1 MLVSRN
7 YPPPDDLSECIARFY
22 VMSAELPAD
31 MVMPDRLLSETA
43 FVRILVRGDWEAMG
57 ADGEWHHHHGALLF
71 GANSRP
77 MPVRVRGPFTV
88 VGFALRPCGWSQLFD
103 KAAREYTDDMGQL
116 EDIWGDTGQTLW
128 ADIQS
133 AGTNDDRIIAA
144 MISAVRA
151 RKTELGNI
159 SVSEA
164 IAKFEPI
171 IISDSTRKVEDIAT
185 ELDLSLRQLERL
197 CAKHFG
203 HTPKMI
209 MRRSRFLD
217 MAAVIRGLSTPSET
231 ELAELSFFD
240 QSHLIREFRQFIGMT
255 ATDFEKAQTPLL
267 DAGLDLRQKRKVMLR
282 QMTTACAR

>member
-1 MLVSRN
+1 M
-7 YPPPDDLSECIARFY
+7 A
-22 VMSAELPAD
+22 AELPAD

-43 FVRILVRGDWEAMG
+43 FGRILMRGDWEAMG
-57 ADGEWHHHHGALLF
+57 PDGEWHRHQEALLF

-77 MPVRVRGPFTV
+77 MPVRVKGPFTV
-88 VGFALRPCGWSQLFD
+88 VGFALRPCGWPQLFD
-103 KAAREYTDDMGQL
+103 RAAREYADTMGQL
-116 EDIWGDTGQTLW
+116 ESIWGDTGKKLW

-133 AGTNDDRIIAA
+133 AESDDMIVTA
-144 MISAVRA
+144 MISAIRA
-151 RKTELGNI
+151 RKAELGDI
-159 SVSEA
+159 DVSEA

-171 IISDSTRKVEDIAT
+171 IISDSTRKVEDIAAD
-185 ELDLSLRQLERL
+185 LGLSLRQLERL
-197 CAKHFG
+197 CIKHFG

-217 MAAVIRGLSTPSET
+217 MAAVIRGLSTPSEA

-255 ATDFEKAQTPLL
+255 SAEFEKAQTPLL

-282 QMTTACAR
+282 KMAAA